1 IDVGILV
8 GNQHGMRQV
17 IDDASDWNVAPLPRL
32 ASLADT
38 YAAPLVLEPLT
49 EVWGWGWGVP
59 RTAHEPELGM
69 RLIMTILSHD
79 NHAAELEQF
88 PILRVRTDVTPTW
101 AVAKRVNDVGDEQLG
116 NGRARFVDWPKH
128 A

>member
-1 IDVGILV
+1 
-8 GNQHGMRQV
+8 M
-17 IDDASDWNVAPLPRL
+17 
-32 ASLADT
+32 
-38 YAAPLVLEPLT
+38 LEPLT

-88 PILRVRTDVTPTW
+88 PILRVRTDVHVLAPG
-101 AVAKRVNDVGDEQLG
+101 ALPRQEVGKARRVWERLDDRDPL
-116 NGRARFVDWPKH
+116 AP
-128 A
+128 